1 MLDRTRIWSI
11 LRCPETGERL
21 NPAGSYAVS
30 SVSGKM
36 WPMIDGSPNFLSEPI
51 TMRSDHIS
59 HDLPAKA
66 VDLINSVDGL
76 VLNLSA
82 GGTVEKNANIIE
94 MEWGLFKNTDV
105 SGDAHSLPFADASF
119 SGVVCCNAFEHYRE
133 PLKVVSE
140 IKRVLKAGGFVYIL
154 TAFNQPFHMQPHH
167 YFNATPSGVR
177 EWFKGFDIK
186 ECGSTEFH
194 NGILAAMW
202 LSASVL
208 WPLELNGRRDDI
220 RSITL
225 GELAD
230 SWTNTWSNN
239 VTEAHRDAGSV
250 PMELRDITGQAVEL
264 VAYS

>member
-1 MLDRTRIWSI
+1 M
-11 LRCPETGERL
+11 
-21 NPAGSYAVS
+21 
-30 SVSGKM
+30 
-36 WPMIDGSPNFLSEPI
+36 
-51 TMRSDHIS
+51 
-59 HDLPAKA
+59 
-66 VDLINSVDGL
+66 
-76 VLNLSA
+76 
-82 GGTVEKNANIIE
+82 EKPANIIE

-154 TAFNQPFHMQPHH
+154 TAFQPAIS
-167 YFNATPSGVR
+167 YEATSLLQCHAER
-177 EWFKGFDIK
+177 CQEWFKGFDIK

-194 NGILAAMW
+194 NEILAAMW

-208 WPLELNGRRDDI
+208 WPLELNWRCDDI

-225 GELAD
+225 GELAG

-239 VTEAHRDAGSV
+239 VTDAHSEAGSV
-250 PMELRDITGQAVEL
+250 PMELRGITGQAVEL
-264 VAYS
+264 LAYS